1 MKTVVPLVST
11 ACKASALANLPRMAP
26 WTPILVILIVV
37 VSGCKQPIR
46 DVVPPS
52 TRFIAVM
59 SAYAPEIA
67 ANEAAFLNGGQPV
80 KVTTI
85 NGVAFKHV
93 RFEGRDLLLF
103 PSGVSMVN
111 AAMTTQLALNRFPI
125 SHVLFAGIAGGI
137 NPAHHIGDVVVPDK
151 WFHHSEA
158 VYANPK
164 PDGSGYVLPEYFK
177 APYTN
182 FSFMFPDHV
191 WTVRAGMAKPAKQEF
206 FPADPAL
213 IEASR
218 RALKTMP
225 PMTYAGRTAEVSVG
239 GNGIAGPV
247 FMDNREY
254 RKWAFSVW
262 KADCLDMESTAIA
275 QVCWANKTPF
285 LIVRSLSDLAGGQE
299 GVNAADTTEGPVSA
313 HASIV
318 LREIVRQIK

>member
-1 MKTVVPLVST
+1 MKTRISRIATDDGTTAFDSTTLPFVLFLLV
-11 ACKASALANLPRMAP
+11 L
-26 WTPILVILIVV
+26 
-37 VSGCKQPIR
+37 VSGCASPQRTTDHGQPT
-46 DVVPPS
+46 

-67 ANEAAFLNGGQPV
+67 ANEDAFLKGGHLV
-80 KVTTI
+80 KATTI
-85 NGVAFKHV
+85 NGVPFKHV
-93 RFEGRDLLLF
+93 KFEGRDLLLF

-111 AAMTTQLALNRFPI
+111 AAMTTQLALARFPI

-182 FSFMFPDHV
+182 FGFMFPDHV
-191 WTVRAGMAKPAKQEF
+191 WAVRDGMAKPAKQEF
-206 FPADPAL
+206 FSADPAL
-213 IEASR
+213 LEASR

-225 PMTYAGRTAEVSVG
+225 PMSYAGRTAEVSVG

-318 LREIVRQIK
+318 LREIVRQMK

>member
-1 MKTVVPLVST
+1 MKTPLSQTNTDDGKTGV
-11 ACKASALANLPRMAP
+11 AAAWL
-26 WTPILVILIVV
+26 PILLFLLVL
-37 VSGCKQPIR
+37 VSGCRQPIR
-46 DVVPPS
+46 DIVPPPS
-52 TRFIAVM
+52 RFIAIM
-59 SAYAPEIA
+59 SAYGPEIA
-67 ANEAAFLNGGQPV
+67 ANEAAFLKGGQLV

-93 RFEGRDLLLF
+93 SFEGRALLLF

-111 AAMTTQLALNRFPI
+111 AAMTTQLALERFPI

-137 NPAHHIGDVVVPDK
+137 NPAHHIGDVVVPEK

-158 VYANPK
+158 AYLNPK

-177 APYTN
+177 PPYTN
-182 FSFMFPDHV
+182 FGFMFPDHV
-191 WTVRAGMAKPAKQEF
+191 WAVRDGMKEPKRQGF
-206 FPADPAL
+206 FQVDPAL
-213 IEASR
+213 IDAAR
-218 RALKTMP
+218 RAVKRIP
-225 PMTYAGRTAEVSVG
+225 PLTYAGRTAEVSIG

-254 RKWAFSVW
+254 RKWAFKVW

-275 QVCWANKTPF
+275 QVCWANKKPF

-299 GVNAADTTEGPVSA
+299 GMNAADTTEGPVST

-318 LREIVRQIK
+318 LREIVRQMK